1 MIYRGHHTHAGVA
14 DGERLNIFFI
24 FHLSKKERG

>member
-1 MIYRGHHTHAGVA
+1 MISRGHYTHAGVVE
-14 DGERLNIFFI
+14 GGRLNIFFI